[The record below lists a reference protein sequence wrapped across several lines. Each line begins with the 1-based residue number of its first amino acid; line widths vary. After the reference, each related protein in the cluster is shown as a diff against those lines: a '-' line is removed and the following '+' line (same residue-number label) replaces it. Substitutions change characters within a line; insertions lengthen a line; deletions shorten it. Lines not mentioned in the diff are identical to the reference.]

1 MLPPP
6 QLLFAEG
13 ERQHRLTRSASAGSA
28 PPRQRAGSRGA
39 DESALSQMGQAFSLP
54 QLLGMTDVAPLDT
67 FEPDLLLYIVRMLI
81 RDEPAAIG
89 RLICCCR
96 TLVQLTCTD
105 TQCEELRK
113 ARRIVA
119 RRWLFDLRLLA
130 GRMPAGLPPL
140 ITQISRQLSFRALRP
155 EIDEPLELDLSRW
168 ARQRVPDP
176 RHSAPTRDTA
186 DAEWVAR
193 GTALKRVL
201 YASESLTSADFS
213 VCYLTHMDAVEIAE
227 GLKTNRSLATLNA
240 SGNFFGGFGRDGR
253 FIWAPEGVAALAD
266 ALSVSKLTTLSLA
279 ENRLGPEGM
288 KLLAPGLALTSLTN
302 LDVSRN
308 GIGVEGATQL
318 AAGLAVNHS
327 LLKLDVRLNKLGPA
341 GAKALAPGVAANA
354 SLTALDLR
362 FNGVGKGD
370 EGEAALNEA
379 AKGRRGFCLMVC
391 NVSE

>member
-1 MLPPP
+1 
-6 QLLFAEG
+6 
-13 ERQHRLTRSASAGSA
+13 
-28 PPRQRAGSRGA
+28 
-39 DESALSQMGQAFSLP
+39 MGQAFSLP

-96 TLVQLTCTD
+96 TLAQLTCTD
-105 TQCEELRK
+105 TQECEELRK

-213 VCYLTHMDAVEIAE
+213 VCYLTHMDMPW
-227 GLKTNRSLATLNA
+227 RS
-240 SGNFFGGFGRDGR
+240 
-253 FIWAPEGVAALAD
+253 
-266 ALSVSKLTTLSLA
+266 
-279 ENRLGPEGM
+279 
-288 KLLAPGLALTSLTN
+288 
-302 LDVSRN
+302 
-308 GIGVEGATQL
+308 
-318 AAGLAVNHS
+318 
-327 LLKLDVRLNKLGPA
+327 
-341 GAKALAPGVAANA
+341 
-354 SLTALDLR
+354 
-362 FNGVGKGD
+362 
-370 EGEAALNEA
+370 
-379 AKGRRGFCLMVC
+379 RRA
-391 NVSE
+391 